1 MPERPNYAGLWR
13 RFAALVIDTLL
24 FTALFL
30 PITRIVKG
38 VWIMDASDHRWSDGL
53 FITDPLCFTFLLVMF
68 LYFAILEGLAGATLG
83 KWLMGLRVARVDGG
97 RPGLV
102 KGVVRNILRFVDG
115 LPAPNIIGVVL
126 ITRSPERARFGDRV
140 AGTRVIRI
148 R

>member
-24 FTALFL
+24 FTTLFL

-53 FITDPLCFTFLLVMF
+53 FITDPLCIIFLLVMF
-68 LYFAILEGLAGATLG
+68 LYYAVLEGLAGATLG
-83 KWLMGLRVARVDGG
+83 KWLMGMRVVRVDG
-97 RPGLV
+97 
-102 KGVVRNILRFVDG
+102 
-115 LPAPNIIGVVL
+115 PALSITGIVL
-126 ITRSPERARFGDRV
+126 ILRSPEKARFGDRV